1 MNYILQDRNYGLG
14 NFINLTPT
22 IRAMTDSLGHPIP
35 VYFELKFVE
44 QCFLDCPFI
53 EILKEMPPERAMFT
67 SGLVDFRNTMPDY
80 IYVYK
85 EVSMRFDLSPDAPH
99 TYVDECSEIPRRK
112 GKYTLFMYG
121 SGNEDKMYLNIKTPD
136 KSYYE
141 HYMKGECIFT
151 GSVVDFKRVD
161 WFKGMEVQLD
171 DIRKSLALIRDA
183 ELIISNDTG
192 LAHAAGA
199 MNKNIII
206 LWKDTMLPKSGNP
219 GKNTLIKLIR

>member
-1 MNYILQDRNYGLG
+1 
-14 NFINLTPT
+14 
-22 IRAMTDSLGHPIP
+22 
-35 VYFELKFVE
+35 
-44 QCFLDCPFI
+44 
-53 EILKEMPPERAMFT
+53 
-67 SGLVDFRNTMPDY
+67 
-80 IYVYK
+80 
-85 EVSMRFDLSPDAPH
+85 
-99 TYVDECSEIPRRK
+99 
-112 GKYTLFMYG
+112 MYG

-206 LWKDTMLPKSGNP
+206 LWKDTMIPKNGNP
-219 GKNTLIKLIR
+219 GKNTLIKLVR